1 MLEDPLIYA
10 RAVHFAAT
18 MLVAGVAFFVIV
30 IAEPAFS
37 PAKRDTGMAA
47 VVRGRLRWIAW
58 LSLALAVLSGAAWLV
73 LTAAEMSGQPPAQV
87 FSQNVLP
94 TVLLQTDFGRDWL
107 ARFVL
112 AGVLAA
118 AFGPLLSPQ
127 RPPPPWI
134 KAIVMIAAAALVG
147 SLAWAG
153 HAIGGQGV
161 EGILH
166 PAADV
171 LHLIAAAAWVGAL
184 VPLALLLQKAGR
196 NQDSLAVARTATLRF
211 STLGIASVAT
221 LAVTGLVNSW
231 YLVGNLAALVGT
243 DYGRLLIAKVV
254 VFFAMVAIAA
264 VNRLRLTP
272 RIVQESNVHDTNL
285 AGAQRAVRQLRS
297 NAAIEAAAG
306 AAVIG
311 IVAVLGTTP
320 PAAHAGHHHSAY
332 TSVVPAGAAF
342 VHIHSEQG
350 MAEVTIEPGRAG
362 TARATIRLF
371 NDDFEPLQAQ
381 RLTLGLT
388 PPTAASN
395 PTTRVAV
402 QDPDQAW
409 RVDGIALSQPGDWIV
424 TVDATLG
431 PDKHLVL
438 KAPIVIDPGR

>member
-1 MLEDPLIYA
+1 
-10 RAVHFAAT
+10 
-18 MLVAGVAFFVIV
+18 
-30 IAEPAFS
+30 
-37 PAKRDTGMAA
+37 
-47 VVRGRLRWIAW
+47 
-58 LSLALAVLSGAAWLV
+58 
-73 LTAAEMSGQPPAQV
+73 
-87 FSQNVLP
+87 
-94 TVLLQTDFGRDWL
+94 LQTDFGRDWV

-112 AGVLAA
+112 ASVLAA
-118 AFGPLLSPQ
+118 AFVPLLSPQ
-127 RPPPPWI
+127 RRPSPGI
-134 KAIVMIAAAALVG
+134 KAIATTAAAALVG

-153 HAIGGQGV
+153 HAIGGQGI

-171 LHLIAAAAWVGAL
+171 LHLMAAAAWVGAL
-184 VPLALLLQKAGR
+184 VPLALLLQEAGR
-196 NQDSLAVARTATLRF
+196 TADSLAVARTATLRF

-221 LAVTGLVNSW
+221 LLVTGLVNSW

-254 VFFAMVAIAA
+254 VFFVMVAIAA

-272 RIVQESNVHDTNL
+272 RIVQDTNL
-285 AGAQRAVRQLRS
+285 AEAQRAVRQLRR

-332 TSVVPAGAAF
+332 TSAVPADAAF
-342 VHIHSEQG
+342 VHIHSVQG

-381 RLTLGLT
+381 QLTLELA
-388 PPTAASN
+388 PPTAANRPSM
-395 PTTRVAV
+395 RVAV
-402 QDPDQAW
+402 QDPDEAW
-409 RVDGIALSQPGDWIV
+409 RVDGIALPQPGNWTV
-424 TVDATLG
+424 TVDAMLG

>member
-1 MLEDPLIYA
+1 MHNPMIYV

-18 MLVAGVAFFVIV
+18 LLVTGVAFFVIV
-30 IAEPAFS
+30 IAEPAFAQ
-37 PAKRDTGMAA
+37 AKHDTGIAA
-47 VVRGRLRWIAW
+47 VVRRRLQWLAWIG
-58 LSLALAVLSGAAWLV
+58 LALAVLSGAAWLV
-73 LTAAEMSGQPPAQV
+73 LTAAAMSGQPPAAV
-87 FSQNVLP
+87 FSQDVLP
-94 TVLLQTDFGRDWL
+94 TVLLQTVFGRDWL

-112 AGVLAA
+112 ACVLAA
-118 AFGPLLSPQ
+118 AFVPLLAPQ
-127 RPPPPWI
+127 RRPSPWI
-134 KAIVMIAAAALVG
+134 KAIVAVSAAALVG

-153 HAIGGQGV
+153 HAIGGQGI
-161 EGILH
+161 EGIIH
-166 PAADV
+166 PAADA

-184 VPLALLLQKAGR
+184 VPLALLLQAAGR

-211 STLGIASVAT
+211 STLGITSVAT
-221 LAVTGLVNSW
+221 LVVTGLVNSW
-231 YLVGNLAALVGT
+231 YLVGNLPALVGT
-243 DYGRLLIAKVV
+243 DYGRFLIAKVV
-254 VFFAMVAIAA
+254 VFLAMVAIAA

-272 RIVQESNVHDTNL
+272 RIVDEMNL
-285 AGAQRAVRQLRS
+285 DRAQRAVRQLRS

-306 AAVIG
+306 AAVIA

-320 PAAHAGHHHSAY
+320 PAAHAGHHHSDY

-342 VHIHSEQG
+342 VHIHSDRG

-381 RLTLGLT
+381 RLTLALA
-388 PPTAASN
+388 PPTAPSS

-409 RVDGIALSQPGDWIV
+409 KVDGIVLSQPGDWMV

>member
-10 RAVHFAAT
+10 RGVHFAAT
-18 MLVAGVAFFVIV
+18 MLAAGIAFFVVV

-37 PAKRDTGMAA
+37 AAKHDAGLAA

-73 LTAAEMSGQPPAQV
+73 LTAAEMSGQPPAEV
-87 FSQNVLP
+87 FSQRVLP
-94 TVLLQTDFGRDWL
+94 TVLLQTVFGRDWV

-112 AGVLAA
+112 ACVLAA
-118 AFGPLLSPQ
+118 AFVPLLSPRR
-127 RPPPPWI
+127 RPSPWL
-134 KAIVMIAAAALVG
+134 KAIVTITAAAFVG

-153 HAIGGQGV
+153 HAIGGQGA

-184 VPLALLLQKAGR
+184 VPLALLLQEAGR

-211 STLGIASVAT
+211 SILGITSVAT
-221 LAVTGLVNSW
+221 LVVTGLVNSW

-243 DYGRLLIAKVV
+243 YYGRLLIAKVV

-272 RIVQESNVHDTNL
+272 RIVQESDL
-285 AGAQRAVRQLRS
+285 DGARRAVRQLRS

-332 TSVVPAGAAF
+332 TSTVPAGAAF
-342 VHIHSEQG
+342 VHIHSDQG
-350 MAEVTIEPGRAG
+350 MAEVTIEPGHAG
-362 TARATIRLF
+362 TAQATIRLW
-371 NDDFEPLQAQ
+371 DDDLQPLQAQ
-381 RLTLGLT
+381 QLTLALA
-388 PPTAASN
+388 PPAAASG
-395 PTTRVAV
+395 PITRGAV
-402 QDPDQAW
+402 QGPDEAW
-409 RVDGIALSQPGDWIV
+409 RVGDITLSQPGDWMV
-424 TVDATLG
+424 TVDALLG

-438 KAPIVIDPGR
+438 KAPIVIDPER

>member
-1 MLEDPLIYA
+1 MLA
-10 RAVHFAAT
+10 
-18 MLVAGVAFFVIV
+18 AGVALFVVV
-30 IAEPAFS
+30 IAEPAFAA
-37 PAKRDTGMAA
+37 AKHDAGLAA

-73 LTAAEMSGQPPAQV
+73 LTAAEMSGQPAAEV
-87 FSQNVLP
+87 FSQDVLP
-94 TVLLQTDFGRDWL
+94 TVLLQTDFGRDWV

-112 AGVLAA
+112 ACGLAA
-118 AFGPLLSPQ
+118 AFVPLLSPQ
-127 RPPPPWI
+127 RRPSPWL
-134 KAIVMIAAAALVG
+134 KTIVTIAAAAFVG

-184 VPLALLLQKAGR
+184 IPLALLLQETGR
-196 NQDSLAVARTATLRF
+196 TGDSLAVARAATLRF

-221 LAVTGLVNSW
+221 LVVTGLVNSW

-254 VFFAMVAIAA
+254 VFCAMVAIAA

-272 RIVQESNVHDTNL
+272 RIVQETNL
-285 AGAQRAVRQLRS
+285 DGAQRAVRQLRS

-306 AAVIG
+306 AVVIA

-332 TSVVPAGAAF
+332 TSAVPAGAAF

-381 RLTLGLT
+381 RLTLGLA
-388 PPTAASN
+388 PPTAASS

-402 QDPDQAW
+402 QDPDDAW
-409 RVDGIALSQPGDWIV
+409 RVDGIALSQPGDWMV